1 MGAQQTVSDTR
12 VMIACDVE
20 AASMCVP
27 RTLTFRHE
35 RPLAVGRQR
44 LLDRNITGSVH
55 QGGCYF
61 DTHELLNTRS
71 GQAIDCGHCRD

>member
-20 AASMCVP
+20 AALMCVP

-35 RPLAVGRQR
+35 RPLAVGRIV
-44 LLDRNITGSVH
+44 LLRQCPCGS
-55 QGGCYF
+55 G
-61 DTHELLNTRS
+61 
-71 GQAIDCGHCRD
+71 